1 MDGLLY
7 ETPQLKKGW
16 FNMKT
21 EQHIYKRT
29 KEDAGYISE
38 IATKLEFLANLEEQ
52 DLLHTEKIRSNYE
65 EQRKRE
71 IKNALTNIYLLLDL
85 HAVKGVADHIY
96 NPNFNPEE

>member
-1 MDGLLY
+1 
-7 ETPQLKKGW
+7 
-16 FNMKT
+16 MKT
-21 EQHIYKRT
+21 EQHIYKKA
-29 KEDAGYISE
+29 KEDARYISE
-38 IATKLEFLANLEEQ
+38 IATKLEFLTNLEEQ

-85 HAVKGVADHIY
+85 HEVKGVADHIY